1 MADFVVVV
9 GVVVVERGGDVA
21 ADSDPR
27 DRLTAVELKLKSPA
41 SPTMVPAITICARF
55 TGSVLVVSSCAVLP
69 VLEGER
75 LLVDSVASGTES
87 QERLGDVSAE
97 ARGSTDVDVTVAYV
111 AQEFS

>member
-1 MADFVVVV
+1 MVVVV

-55 TGSVLVVSSCAVLP
+55 TGSVLVVSSCAVLQ

-75 LLVDSVASGTES
+75 LLVDSVASSTES
-87 QERLGDVSAE
+87 QERLGDVRAE